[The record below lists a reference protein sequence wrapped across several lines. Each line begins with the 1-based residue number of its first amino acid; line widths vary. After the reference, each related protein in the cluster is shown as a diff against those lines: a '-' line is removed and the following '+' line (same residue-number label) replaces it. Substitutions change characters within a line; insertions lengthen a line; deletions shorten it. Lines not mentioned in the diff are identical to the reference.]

1 MECAGASGGVNLGR
15 RLGRRRCRSAARAGN
30 RDQHEGRYQITEP
43 LHGRAEVI
51 AAVAVAIIAILARRL
66 TLTGRQVTHGGF
78 TQGGFTQGEFAWL
91 RITVPPRRTIPP
103 GRIAAFLGFGTR
115 ATFCALTPRGGF
127 GGHIFRR
134 FRARRA
140 V

>member
-1 MECAGASGGVNLGR
+1 MEFAGASGGVNLGP

-30 RDQHEGRYQITEP
+30 RNQHESRHQIAKT
-43 LHGRAEVI
+43 LHGRAKII
-51 AAVAVAIIAILARRL
+51 APVAVAIIAILARCL
-66 TLTGRQVTHGGF
+66 TLTGRQVTH
-78 TQGGFTQGEFAWL
+78 GGFTQGEFAWL
-91 RITVPPRRTIPP
+91 RITVPPGRTIPP

-134 FRARRA
+134 FGARRA